1 MDASPQESKVT
12 ESKGNVDASA
22 GLPRAFE
29 RFTLLRRIA
38 RGGMGEVFLAT
49 ASGIEGA
56 ERPVVIKIIR
66 KDHDADS
73 SFLARFLDEARIQSQ
88 LHHPGVAQI
97 LEAAT
102 DSAGKPYVVVEYVE
116 GHNLGDVRARAAQ
129 LGVRVEWPEAV
140 ALALTVADA
149 LAHVHERTDAEG
161 RPLDIVHRDL
171 SPQNVMVG
179 YGGDVKLIDFG
190 TARGENRRCH
200 TVAGVVFAKPGYV
213 APEVANNTPGG
224 VPADLYAFGVMLWEI
239 LAGRR
244 FLVGEPSAHL
254 AAVGAGKKS
263 LTPIAQSIGA
273 PLELDVVLARLTAL
287 RIEDRFASSRQAMAE
302 LVRVLQRAPSR
313 SDGDRSVRGR
323 VAQLMHRLYPAE
335 PARSRGDFQGLVAAA
350 RAAKPVAPVLPPS
363 PEPPAAEENLLS
375 GTRYRIERELGRGAT
390 GVVYEATH
398 LDLGRKVALKVL
410 ACELASGE
418 SRGRFVAE
426 ARAVARIE
434 HEGLVRLHEFGFTRE
449 GRPFYAME
457 LVDGEPLERRLAT
470 RGAFAWRDALKLAVE
485 ISHAAEA
492 AHLAGVVHRDIKPQ
506 NLLLTA
512 AGGVKLLDFGVA
524 KPESGLEPRLDAD
537 EDALIVVGTPEYM
550 APEQARGAADVRSDV
565 YALGV
570 VLYELL
576 TLHLPHEAPST
587 AALIERKLS
596 GPPERASLVAPDASV
611 PREVDRVLEK
621 ALAAEPAARYE
632 SMADFRHALE
642 RVLDGRARSRT
653 LRRGVGL
660 GVVGALTCAAFAVAG
675 ARLSGFAPNAERVVV
690 RAGQDLLARV
700 TTLVHGVHAAPKA
713 APLPVPPAVVAVAA
727 TAVGQAE
734 APVAAPLAA
743 VTFGEDT
750 EAAAVRP
757 SAGDTAPS
765 EPTAEDDGAPA
776 TETGSA
782 AHEED
787 AQNSASAPNAEG
799 AAGQALAE
807 FESLRTHGRPL
818 KALHA
823 IRVAAHAFPRETA
836 VLRAYVHAAEESKAF
851 GEAHRVA
858 VRWAQ
863 VDHST
868 EAKLTLARLERATG
882 NSPKAM
888 ALLDAVLK
896 EDADSP
902 EAHRLASLWSHE
914 QRLAVNR

>member
-1 MDASPQESKVT
+1 MDASPQESKST
-12 ESKGNVDASA
+12 ELKANLDETT
-22 GLPRAFE
+22 GLPRSFE

-49 ASGIEGA
+49 AGGIEGA

-66 KDHDADS
+66 KDHDTDS

-97 LEAAT
+97 VEAST

-129 LGVRVEWPEAV
+129 LGVRIEWPEAI
-140 ALALTVADA
+140 ALALTIGDA

-161 RPLDIVHRDL
+161 KPLDIVHRDL
-171 SPQNVMVG
+171 SPQNVMLG

-239 LAGRR
+239 VAGRR

-263 LTPIAQSIGA
+263 LPPIAQSIGA
-273 PLELDVVLARLTAL
+273 PLELDVALARLTAQ
-287 RIEDRFASSRQAMAE
+287 RVEDRYASARQATAE
-302 LVRVLQRAPSR
+302 LVRLLQRAPSR

-335 PARSRGDFQGLVAAA
+335 PARSRADFQGLVAAA
-350 RAAKPVAPVLPPS
+350 RSSKPIAPVLPPS
-363 PEPPAAEENLLS
+363 PEPPAADDKILA
-375 GTRYRIERELGRGAT
+375 GTRYQIERELGRGAT

-398 LDLGRKVALKVL
+398 LDLGRRVALKVL
-410 ACELASGE
+410 ERELAGGE
-418 SRGRFVAE
+418 ARGRFVAE

-434 HEGLVRLHEFGFTRE
+434 HEGLVRLHEFGFTSE

-457 LVDGEPLERRLAT
+457 LVLGEPLDRRLAT
-470 RGAFAWRDALKLAVE
+470 HGAYAWREAVRLAVE
-485 ISHAAEA
+485 ISRAAEA
-492 AHLAGVVHRDIKPQ
+492 AHFAGVVHRDIKPQ

-512 AGGVKLLDFGVA
+512 TGGVKLLDFGVA
-524 KPESGLEPRLDAD
+524 KPESELEPSLSED
-537 EDALIVVGTPEYM
+537 EGALAVIGTPEYM

-565 YALGV
+565 YALGG

-576 TLHLPHEAPST
+576 TLHLPHEASST
-587 AALIERKLS
+587 AALIERKLA
-596 GPPERASLVAPDASV
+596 GPPEPASLVAPDTSV
-611 PREVDRVLEK
+611 PRELDRVLAK

-632 SMADFRHALE
+632 NMADFRLALE

-660 GVVGALTCAAFAVAG
+660 TLVGAVTFAAAAVVST
-675 ARLSGFAPNAERVVV
+675 RVSGYAPNAEHAERAVVAASKSV
-690 RAGQDLLARV
+690 LARV
-700 TTLVHGVHAAPKA
+700 ARLMHPVSSAPRL
-713 APLPVPPAVVAVAA
+713 APAPVAPAVVAVAA
-727 TAVGQAE
+727 AAVGEAE
-734 APVAAPLAA
+734 TPVAPPSSVA
-743 VTFGEDT
+743 TFGEDT
-750 EAAAVRP
+750 EAAVAEPAP
-757 SAGDTAPS
+757 SAAAAPPS
-765 EPTAEDDGAPA
+765 EPTSNADAGDETASDPATLAPSSPSADGAA
-776 TETGSA
+776 
-782 AHEED
+782 
-787 AQNSASAPNAEG
+787 
-799 AAGQALAE
+799 QALSE
-807 FESLRTHGRPL
+807 FESLRAHGRPL

-823 IRVAAHAFPRETA
+823 IRGAARSFPREPS
-836 VLRAYVHAAEESKAF
+836 VLRAYVSAAEESKAF

-868 EAKLTLARLERATG
+868 EARLTLARLERATG
-882 NSPKAM
+882 NSPKAL
-888 ALLDAVLK
+888 AILDSVLK
-896 EDADSP
+896 DDAAST
-902 EAHRLASLWSHE
+902 EAHRLATLWSHE
-914 QRLAVNR
+914 QRLAINR

>member
-1 MDASPQESKVT
+1 MHASPQESKGT
-12 ESKGNVDASA
+12 ESKGNIDENA

-38 RGGMGEVFLAT
+38 RGGMGEVYLAT

-66 KDHDADS
+66 KDHDTDS

-129 LGVRVEWPEAV
+129 LGVRIEWPEAV

-149 LAHVHERTDAEG
+149 LTHVHERTDAEG

-273 PLELDVVLARLTAL
+273 PLELDLVLARLTAL
-287 RIEDRFASSRQAMAE
+287 RIEDRFASARQATAE

-335 PARSRGDFQGLVAAA
+335 PARSRADFQGLVAAA
-350 RAAKPVAPVLPPS
+350 RSAKPVAPVLPPS
-363 PEPPAAEENLLS
+363 PEPPAAEEKVLS

-398 LDLGRKVALKVL
+398 LDLGRRVALKVL

-418 SRGRFVAE
+418 TRGRFVAE

-434 HEGLVRLHEFGFTRE
+434 HEGLVRLHEYGFTRE

-457 LVDGEPLERRLAT
+457 LVDGEPLDRRLAT
-470 RGAFAWRDALKLAVE
+470 RGAFAWRDALKLAIE
-485 ISHAAEA
+485 ISRAAEA
-492 AHLAGVVHRDIKPQ
+492 AHFAGVVHRDIKPQ

-524 KPESGLEPRLDAD
+524 KPESGLEPNLDAD
-537 EDALIVVGTPEYM
+537 EDALVVVGTPEYM

-576 TLHLPHEAPST
+576 TQHLPHEAPST
-587 AALIERKLS
+587 AALIERKLA
-596 GPPERASLVAPDASV
+596 GAPEPASLVSPDASV
-611 PREVDRVLEK
+611 PRELDRVLEK

-632 SMADFRHALE
+632 SMADFRQALE
-642 RVLDGRARSRT
+642 RVLDGRARART
-653 LRRGVGL
+653 LRRAAGL
-660 GVVGALTCAAFAVAG
+660 AAVGVVTCAAFAVVG
-675 ARLSGFAPNAERVVV
+675 ARVSGLAPNAEHAAVH
-690 RAGQDLLARV
+690 AGEQLFARV
-700 TTLVHGVHAAPKA
+700 TTLVHGVRAAQKA
-713 APLPVPPAVVAVAA
+713 APAPVAPLAVAA
-727 TAVGQAE
+727 TALAQPE
-734 APVAAPLAA
+734 APVAAPTAA
-743 VTFGEDT
+743 ATFGEDT
-750 EAAAVRP
+750 EAAA
-757 SAGDTAPS
+757 AYPS
-765 EPTAEDDGAPA
+765 EDAARAEANAEDDGAPA
-776 TETGSA
+776 NEASDAVDASA
-782 AHEED
+782 AD
-787 AQNSASAPNAEG
+787 G
-799 AAGQALAE
+799 ANGAGATAGGAVGQALAE
-807 FESLRTHGRPL
+807 FESLRAHGRPL
-818 KALHA
+818 KALHS
-823 IRVAAHAFPRETA
+823 IRLASRAFPREPA
-836 VLRAYVHAAEESKAF
+836 VLRAYVRAAEDSKAF

-858 VRWAQ
+858 VRWAE
-863 VDHST
+863 VDHSS

-882 NSPKAM
+882 NSPKAI
-888 ALLDAVLK
+888 ALLEAVLK
-896 EDADSP
+896 EDAAST
-902 EAHRLASLWSHE
+902 EAHRLAALWSHE

>member
-1 MDASPQESKVT
+1 MHASPQESKAT
-12 ESKGNVDASA
+12 ESKGNIDETA
-22 GLPRAFE
+22 GLPRPFE

-66 KDHDADS
+66 KDHDTDS

-116 GHNLGDVRARAAQ
+116 GHNLGDVRGRAAQ

-254 AAVGAGKKS
+254 AAVGAGTKS
-263 LTPIAQSIGA
+263 LTPIAQSLGA

-287 RIEDRFASSRQAMAE
+287 RVEDRFASARQAMAE
-302 LVRVLQRAPSR
+302 LVRILQRAPSR

-350 RAAKPVAPVLPPS
+350 RSAKPVAPVLPPS
-363 PEPPAAEENLLS
+363 PEPPAAEEKVLS
-375 GTRYRIERELGRGAT
+375 GTRYRIEHELGRGAT

-418 SRGRFVAE
+418 VRGRFVAE

-434 HEGLVRLHEFGFTRE
+434 HEGLVRLHEFGFTSE

-457 LVDGEPLERRLAT
+457 LIDGEPLDRRLST
-470 RGAFAWRDALKLAVE
+470 RGAFAWRDALKLAIE

-492 AHLAGVVHRDIKPQ
+492 AHLAGLVHRDIKPQ

-524 KPESGLEPRLDAD
+524 KPESGFEPNLDAD
-537 EDALIVVGTPEYM
+537 EDALVVVGTPEYM

-565 YALGV
+565 YALGA

-576 TLHLPHEAPST
+576 TLHLPHEASST
-587 AALIERKLS
+587 AALIERKLA
-596 GPPERASLVAPDASV
+596 GPPEPASLVAPDASV
-611 PREVDRVLEK
+611 PRELDRVLEK
-621 ALAAEPAARYE
+621 ALAAEPDARYE

-642 RVLDGRARSRT
+642 LVLDGRARARTVRRT
-653 LRRGVGL
+653 LGL
-660 GVVGALTCAAFAVAG
+660 GLVGAVTCAAFAVVG
-675 ARLSGFAPNAERVVV
+675 AHVSGFAPNAEHAVV
-690 RAGQDLLARV
+690 RAGEQLFARV
-700 TTLVHGVHAAPKA
+700 MTLVQRGHAAPPVAPA
-713 APLPVPPAVVAVAA
+713 AVAPAVVAVAA
-727 TAVGQAE
+727 AAVGQAE
-734 APVAAPLAA
+734 TPVAAPAA
-743 VTFGEDT
+743 VATFGEDT
-750 EAAAVRP
+750 EAAAAHP
-757 SAGDTAPS
+757 SADSAEPAAAAEDDDAPAGDT
-765 EPTAEDDGAPA
+765 E
-776 TETGSA
+776 SA
-782 AHEED
+782 ASEES
-787 AQNSASAPNAEG
+787 APNSASAPNGEG
-799 AAGQALAE
+799 AAGPALAE

-823 IRVAAHAFPRETA
+823 IRVAARAFPREPA

-882 NSPKAM
+882 NSPKAL

-896 EDADSP
+896 EDAAST
-902 EAHRLASLWSHE
+902 EAHRLAALWSHE